1 MTLQHELF
9 DLDFSRWEVI
19 ILSLV
24 PSAINLGIY
33 FYSAF
38 SFQRNKTNAFFSF
51 FVLLLG
57 LWQMAEGFMR
67 MSRTAQSAF
76 QWHLISSVVI
86 LFVTS
91 FGIKFVLNFTKWNK
105 QIPKSLRSMLFFL
118 PPVIFFILIEA
129 GYEKFT
135 IQESQNWYWIA
146 NPQITPITIA
156 LFIWSGAG
164 ALLMLCLLWLF
175 FIKSKKNS
183 VERKL
188 AFLFASGFT
197 LPIITGII
205 VEVILPVLLGYNNI
219 PITGSLITCFSIAVL
234 ISIRNYKFQDFSPKH
249 QWEQIIKS
257 MNEGILIT
265 DNDDRIMY
273 ANNMYCDMIGYS
285 LTEMKGQIAG
295 ELFLEPEQRDYMRS
309 VIEERKNKNSGQYEI
324 QLKQKSGERVWM
336 MISGS
341 PYMDTNGNVIGSIGV
356 QTNITHLKD
365 ALKMIEHSES
375 RLNEAQKVAHV
386 GSWELNF
393 ANKTAVWSDEA
404 CHIYGVPLHEKNAQS
419 YESWIS
425 YIHPDDREYVQK
437 EMQQNPMSFTTSSF
451 PHRIVL
457 KDGTIKHIRSVSK
470 FEFDSQGVPVGLL
483 GICHD
488 ITEQKLIEKALAENE
503 IRISTFINESL
514 LCIYFV
520 DPLTKKLI
528 YANSAFTDMLG
539 YTQEETRSLTV
550 YDFIEHPK
558 ESLDARMDNV
568 IGQQK
573 IPNEEGQWKRK
584 DGRIIQVLVS
594 SFNQKV
600 NDTDIIYVAA
610 QDISERKKAE
620 ENMLAMNKELETF
633 IYKASHDL
641 RAPLASIMGLVNV
654 SQIEVK
660 DTSSAKY
667 LKMIDSL
674 VQKLDCTLL
683 ELVKAMNIKNVEQ
696 FNDKIIF
703 EELVS
708 DALNKFEYFKGYSR
722 LQTSVNISFYN
733 PFFANK
739 PIIET
744 ILQNLIEN
752 AIKYQNYNIDN
763 PFLKISIAEDSKGVK
778 ITVED
783 NGTGMDKDIQSH
795 VFDMYFRGT
804 QSSNG
809 SGLGLYLVKKGV
821 DKLKGEL
828 RLDSA
833 PGKGTTFTI
842 ILKQAA

>member
-1 MTLQHELF
+1 MNDQSDLF
-9 DLDFSRWEVI
+9 NLDFSRWEVI
-19 ILSLV
+19 MLCLV
-24 PSAINLGIY
+24 PAMINLGIY
-33 FYSAF
+33 FYSSLA
-38 SFQRNKTNAFFSF
+38 FQRNKTNNYFSL

-57 LWQMAEGFMR
+57 IWQMAEGFVR
-67 MSRTAQSAF
+67 MSRTATAAH
-76 QWHLISSVVI
+76 QWHMISSIFVV
-86 LFVTS
+86 FVTAL
-91 FGIKFVLNFTKWNK
+91 GIKFVLSFTKWNK
-105 QIPKSLRSMLFFL
+105 KISRNIRSMLFFL
-118 PPVIFFILIEA
+118 PPIIFFILIET
-129 GYEKFT
+129 GFEKFS
-135 IQESQNWYWIA
+135 IVGSKNWYWIA
-146 NPQITPITIA
+146 NPEISFVTIVM
-156 LFIWSGAG
+156 FIWSGTC
-164 ALLMLCLLWLF
+164 ALLMVFMLWLF
-175 FIKSKKNS
+175 FVKSQKNTI
-183 VERKL
+183 ERKL

-197 LPIITGII
+197 IPIIIGLT
-205 VEVILPVLLGYNNI
+205 VEAILPLVLSYDDI
-219 PITGSLITCFSIAVL
+219 PVTVSLMTCFSVTVL
-234 ISIRNYKFQDFSPKH
+234 IAIKKYKLLDFSPKH

-273 ANNMYCDMIGYS
+273 ANNTYCDILGYS
-285 LTEMKGQIAG
+285 LSEMKGKIAN
-295 ELFLEPEQRDYMRS
+295 ELFLEPEQRAQIQDF
-309 VIEERKNKNSGQYEI
+309 IHERKNKKSGQYEL
-324 QLKQKSGERVWM
+324 QMKKKSGEKIWM

-341 PYMDTNGNVIGSIGV
+341 PYLDINGNVIGSIGV
-356 QTNITHLKD
+356 QTDVTHLKET
-365 ALKMIEHSES
+365 LKKIEYSES
-375 RLNEAQKVAHV
+375 RLNEAQNVAHI

-393 ANKTAVWSDEA
+393 ATNRAIWSDEA
-404 CHIYGVPLHEKNAQS
+404 CRIYGIPLNDKDGLT

-425 YIHPDDREYVQK
+425 HIHPDDLLNVQK
-437 EMQQNPMSFTTSSF
+437 EIQKSRVLFSTSSYQ
-451 PHRIVL
+451 HRIVL
-457 KDGTIKHIRSVSK
+457 KDGTIKHIHSVIK
-470 FEFDSQGVPVGLL
+470 FEFNNQGIPIGLL

-488 ITEQKLIEKALAENE
+488 ITEQKLTEKALAENE
-503 IRISTFINESL
+503 IRMSTFISESL
-514 LCIYFV
+514 LCIFFV

-528 YANSAFTDMLG
+528 YTNSAFTNILG
-539 YTQEETRSLTV
+539 YTQEETKSLTV
-550 YDFIEHPK
+550 YDFIDRSK
-558 ESLDARMDNV
+558 ESIDARMDNV
-568 IGQQK
+568 IGQRK

-594 SFNQKV
+594 SFSQRV

-620 ENMLAMNKELETF
+620 ENMLATNKELETF

-654 SQIEVK
+654 SKMELK
-660 DTSSAKY
+660 DAASAKY

-674 VQKLDCTLL
+674 VQKLDYTLL

-703 EELVS
+703 KELVS
-708 DALNKFEYFKGYSR
+708 DVLNKFEYFKGYSR
-722 LQTSVNISFYN
+722 LQTSVDISFYN

-744 ILQNLIEN
+744 ILQNLVEN

-763 PFLKISIAEDSKGVK
+763 PFLKISITEDPKGVK

-783 NGTGMDKDIQSH
+783 NGAGMDKAIQSH

-821 DKLKGEL
+821 DKLKGEMK
-828 RLDSA
+828 LDSA
-833 PGKGTTFTI
+833 PGRGTTFTI